1 VAAVARRLVDAAR
14 AGKPGFIAVSCYRFY
29 GHARKDKSP
38 YREATEE
45 EAGRSR
51 DPIAF
56 ARARLIEGNLMGEAD
71 LDALDA
77 EIGAEMDAT
86 IDFTIAQSEP
96 PLASMF
102 RDVFDPA
109 EPEPEPVRTR
119 INRVLATE

>member
-1 VAAVARRLVDAAR
+1 L
-14 AGKPGFIAVSCYRFY
+14 
-29 GHARKDKSP
+29 
-38 YREATEE
+38 
-45 EAGRSR
+45 R
-51 DPIAF
+51 DPVAF
-56 ARARLIEGNLMGEAD
+56 ARARLIERDLATDTD

-86 IDFTIAQSEP
+86 IDFTIAQKEP

-109 EPEPEPVRTR
+109 EPEPEPVRAR